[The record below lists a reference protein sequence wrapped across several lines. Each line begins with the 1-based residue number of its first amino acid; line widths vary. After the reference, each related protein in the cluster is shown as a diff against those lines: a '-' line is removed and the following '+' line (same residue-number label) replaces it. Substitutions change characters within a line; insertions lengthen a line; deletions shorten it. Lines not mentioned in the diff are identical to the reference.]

1 MYVFLLLFL
10 AVGGSFVGGFPPP
23 GGILVFTAST
33 YSFVIS
39 WRGKVKWFKIA
50 GVYSMMFKVPALR
63 DEIGDPLNIY
73 IVLTMIFHPLSCF
86 LERVERR

>member
-1 MYVFLLLFL
+1 MLL
-10 AVGGSFVGGFPPP
+10 VGGSFVGGFPFTA
-23 GGILVFTAST
+23 GILVFTAST

-63 DEIGDPLNIY
+63 EEIGDPLDMYCVNHDIS
-73 IVLTMIFHPLSCF
+73 PN
-86 LERVERR
+86 